1 VARAPSRAA
10 TTWRGHRQ
18 RGGGGGEGGGG
29 EVEVVMAEEEEQE
42 EEEEEEEEETSR
54 VTSIQK
60 AQQGITTK
68 TTIPASRARS

>member
-1 VARAPSRAA
+1 
-10 TTWRGHRQ
+10 
-18 RGGGGGEGGGG
+18 
-29 EVEVVMAEEEEQE
+29 MAEEEEQE